1 MPGDIGQ
8 ETELYFLRSK
18 EASIAVKAKLEL
30 ENDLRDVVSRL
41 ISQVSIASKQ
51 TRPDINLASED
62 AWIPILREV
71 FHAPQLDNLN
81 RHQKNF
87 PGIDL
92 GDTEN
97 RICFQVTA
105 TTDIEKVKDTVRTFI
120 DKKYF
125 NSFDDLYIFILVKR
139 QKSYSQEPID
149 KIIGDNNFSFST
161 KEHIIDPEVIVEK
174 IGQMRLATQERMLRE
189 LKSVSGDIDIKVSS
203 FEEDEEVPYVFAS
216 NLVSID
222 FPEKIYSASVD
233 INKDAIWE
241 AAKEV
246 LPRMPKRKST
256 RSCLHLSLELSGF
269 RNFPFVFHE
278 GKIFTFENLEESSVF
293 QGLIDDGTIEPVDTV
308 ELSGSEYPEYVN
320 VFKQLLKSSIKPPLN
335 KDNVLFSH
343 REKIFYFMPN
353 KEGDVERKVTWKERR
368 KATRTVYDQ
377 QSSVKDESKVYAHRH
392 FSFDIT
398 FTNIDEGWYGV
409 IYPTWYYTNDRG
421 RKHWSNQDLVASK
434 KRLEKNHSVRDH
446 IRFVAAY
453 LKDLSDKSDCSVK
466 FHGLVEFDLNSREIV
481 DLSEEPEHEESSDA
495 VEAV

>member
-1 MPGDIGQ
+1 M
-8 ETELYFLRSK
+8 
-18 EASIAVKAKLEL
+18 KAKLEL
-30 ENDLRDVVSRL
+30 ENELRDVVSRL
-41 ISQVSIASKQ
+41 ISQVSLASKQ
-51 TRPDINLASED
+51 TRTDINLASED

-71 FHAPQLDNLN
+71 FHAPKLDNLN

-105 TTDIEKVKDTVRTFI
+105 TTDIEKVKDTVKTFM
-120 DKKYF
+120 DKMYF
-125 NSFDDLYIFILVKR
+125 NSFDDLYIFILVQR
-139 QKSYSQEPID
+139 QKKYSQDSID
-149 KIIGDNNFSFST
+149 KIIGNSNFCFST
-161 KEHIIDPEVIVEK
+161 KEHIIDPEIIVHK
-174 IGQMRLATQERMLRE
+174 ISQMRLATQERMLRE
-189 LKSVSGDIDIKVSS
+189 LKSVAGDIDIKVSS
-203 FEEDEEVPYVFAS
+203 FEEDKEVPYIFAS
-216 NLVSID
+216 NLVSIS

-246 LPRMPKRKST
+246 LPRMPKRKT
-256 RSCLHLSLELSGF
+256 TKSCLYLSLELSGF
-269 RNFPFVFHE
+269 SDIPFVLHE
-278 GKIFTFENLEESSVF
+278 NKVFTFIDIENNSVF
-293 QGLIDDGTIEPVDTV
+293 QGLIDEGTIEPIDTV
-308 ELSGSEYPEYVN
+308 ELSKSEYPEYVN
-320 VFKQLLKSSIKPPLN
+320 VFKQLIKSSIKPILAQ
-335 KDNVLFSH
+335 DNVLFSY

-353 KEGDVERKVTWKERR
+353 EAGDVERKVTWKEKR

-377 QSSVKDESKVYAHRH
+377 QASLKDESKVYAHRH

-398 FTNIDEGWYGV
+398 FTDIDDDWYGV

-453 LKDLSDKSDCSVK
+453 IKDITDKRNSVVK
-466 FHGLVEFDLNSREIV
+466 FHSLVEFDLNSKEIV
-481 DLSEEPEHEESSDA
+481 DLSEESEDEESSDA
-495 VEAV
+495 LEAV